1 MAIEIPLLIIVDHAS
16 NFIPSKYKNL
26 GLPKHL
32 IESHIAYDLN
42 ILSLS
47 KKINSLLQSEIV
59 YGECSRLIIDL
70 NRGQNDPTLIPSIS
84 DKKLIPGNIRI
95 NSIDRPIKGLICS
108 STLLTCHCN

>member
-32 IESHIAYDLN
+32 TESHIAYDLN

-47 KKINSLLQSEIV
+47 KK
-59 YGECSRLIIDL
+59 
-70 NRGQNDPTLIPSIS
+70 LIPCFNQ
-84 DKKLIPGNIRI
+84 KLYMENAQG
-95 NSIDRPIKGLICS
+95 
-108 STLLTCHCN
+108 